1 VLPSFAVV
9 ASESSSN
16 DSNFASFHVPVWV
29 WLAFLAFVTA
39 LLIADLLIVH
49 RRPHAPSTKEAAIE
63 SAVWISIG
71 LAFTF
76 VILAW
81 HGGPAATEYIS
92 GYLIEKSLSVDN
104 VFVWALIM
112 SYFAVPREYQ
122 FRVLFWGIFG
132 ALVLRFVFIFAGVA
146 LLERF
151 EWMLFVFGAFL
162 LITAF
167 RMIRHDNEEVHPEH
181 NPVLRVVRKVI
192 PSTTEYNG
200 QHLFVRHAGKLL
212 ATPLFAVLIVIET
225 SDVVFAV
232 DSIPAILAVSRE
244 QFIVFSSNAF
254 AILGLRAL
262 YFLLA
267 DLRDKFSLLQQG
279 LAVILAFVGVKMII
293 SEWYHIPTYIS
304 LGVIAVVLTVAI
316 LLSIRRDARE
326 EDSRPGGAAPPG
338 GNGMVAATNGAPDA
352 PLRDPDG
359 ERDYEPEPA
368 APDRRAD

>member
-1 VLPSFAVV
+1 MLPSFAVV

-132 ALVLRFVFIFAGVA
+132 ALVLRFAFIVVGVS

-162 LITAF
+162 LVTAV
-167 RMIRHDNEEVHPEH
+167 RMLRHDDEEVHPEN
-181 NPVLRVVRKVI
+181 NPVLRLVRRVI

-200 QHLFVRHAGKLL
+200 QHLFVRKNARLL
-212 ATPLFAVLIVIET
+212 ATPLLAVLIVVET

-279 LAVILAFVGVKMII
+279 LAVILAFVGVKMIV
-293 SEWYHIPTYIS
+293 SEWYHIPTALS
-304 LGVIAVVLTVAI
+304 LGVIAAVLAVSI
-316 LLSIRRDARE
+316 WLSIRKDNRERDRLEAAGAT
-326 EDSRPGGAAPPG
+326 PGANGHAAD
-338 GNGMVAATNGAPDA
+338 GNGAGRPASPAG
-352 PLRDPDG
+352 
-359 ERDYEPEPA
+359 PA
-368 APDRRAD
+368 ARAEVRGPTDD